1 MTAAVQQGELAFPE
15 RRTWGG
21 RREKAG
27 RKKRKAGVGHVRRER
42 VSRHDPRLV
51 TAKCA
56 RRLPRLRTPVA
67 GYLIEGVVRKAQRAD
82 FRIVAYTIQ
91 SDHVHLLVE
100 ADDDAAYSSGMR
112 GLMRRLVHG
121 LNGLWKRKGCVF
133 PERFHDRV
141 LRSLRQVRNALRY
154 VLNNHLKHG
163 HGVAVRGGVVVGDP
177 YSSARWFD
185 GWREGAKARG
195 GGHGRAPAVVR
206 GGWKLG
212 VGWRRYALISVREV
226 PGAAA

>member
-1 MTAAVQQGELAFPE
+1 M
-15 RRTWGG
+15 
-21 RREKAG
+21 
-27 RKKRKAGVGHVRRER
+27 
-42 VSRHDPRLV
+42 
-51 TAKCA
+51 
-56 RRLPRLRTPVA
+56 RTPVA

-91 SDHVHLLVE
+91 SDHVHLMVE
-100 ADDDAAYSSGMR
+100 ADDDGAYSSGMR

-121 LNGLWKRKGCVF
+121 LNALWKRSGSVF

-163 HGVAVRGGVVVGDP
+163 HGPAVRDGVVVGDP

-195 GGHGRAPAVVR
+195 GGGGRAPAVAR
-206 GGWKLG
+206 GGWKIA
-212 VGWRRYALISVREV
+212 VGWRRYALISVGEV
-226 PGAAA
+226 PGRVAG

>member
-1 MTAAVQQGELAFPE
+1 MAKDVQQGELAFPE

-21 RREKAG
+21 RRGKAG
-27 RKKRKAGVGHVRRER
+27 RKKRKVGVAHGRRER

-51 TAKCA
+51 TTKLA
-56 RRLPRLRTPVA
+56 RGLPRLRVPVTRL
-67 GYLIEGVVRKAQRAD
+67 LIEDVLRKAQRD
-82 FRIVAYTIQ
+82 SFRIVAYTIQ
-91 SDHVHLLVE
+91 SDHLHLMVE
-100 ADDDAAYSSGMR
+100 ADDGAAYSSGMR

-121 LNGLWKRKGCVF
+121 LNRLWKRSGSLF

-141 LRSLRQVRNALRY
+141 LRSLRQVRYALRY

-163 HGVAVRGGVVVGDP
+163 HGPAVRDGVVVGDP

-185 GWREGAKARG
+185 GWREGAKVRG
-195 GGHGRAPAVVR
+195 RGDGGPAVVVR

-212 VGWRRYALISVREV
+212 VGWRRYELISVREV
-226 PGAAA
+226 PGA

>member
-1 MTAAVQQGELAFPE
+1 M
-15 RRTWGG
+15 
-21 RREKAG
+21 
-27 RKKRKAGVGHVRRER
+27 
-42 VSRHDPRLV
+42 SRDDPRLV
-51 TAKCA
+51 TAKLA
-56 RRLPRLRTPVA
+56 HGLPRLRTPVA
-67 GYLIEGVVRKAQRAD
+67 GFLIEGVVRKAQRD
-82 FRIVAYTIQ
+82 SFRIVAYTIQ

-121 LNGLWKRKGCVF
+121 LNGLWKRSGSVF

-163 HGVAVRGGVVVGDP
+163 HGVAVREGRVVGDP

-185 GWREGAKARG
+185 GWREGARVCAGCARG
-195 GGHGRAPAVVR
+195 VPAVVR

-212 VGWRRYALISVREV
+212 VGWRRYELISVREV
-226 PGAAA
+226 PGVVGGR